1 MAAISSFDFLG
12 TWTCSALSIT
22 YTNLSLKYNLSTSLY
37 TLTNSEGGMQIIGT
51 PTFDYN
57 TLGLVCRFSDT
68 VGGSLIYLE
77 LGWNPNNYS
86 LTQWDEIYENEGE
99 SFTFGGV
106 DSSFTYT
113 GPNLPYIYFPS
124 PPQDDTIS
132 KTTSEL
138 LAISSDANNLG
149 FQVFPPL
156 SGNSGILW
164 NTRSGADWSTD
175 PSEYTTVD
183 VNTGLITYIANGT
196 TKVIVTLPAPSR
208 EEGRY
213 GNNVPDTDNEL
224 TFYLQVTSSGANS
237 NICFV
242 AGTPVKTDQGL
253 IPIEQL
259 DHTVNTID
267 GQHIVAITKITSTD
281 SYLIRIPK
289 DHLGENAPDTETIIS
304 QLHKV
309 LYNGVMTRAK
319 QIPGVSKVDYDGQP
333 LYNVLLDTYGT
344 MIVNN
349 LTVETLHPQA
359 NVAVLYKHITTNNLS
374 DVERDKMIKV
384 FNKRLALGDD
394 LRKAFFENIVLI
406 IMLDIL
412 LEPKCDVEVTQYSL
426 LKAFVPQCCPVK
438 LVEQPLALC

>member
-1 MAAISSFDFLG
+1 MATFNNYTRTISLTVPQIAFFDGDTTLISNVQSDNEQVVTIGFVLNNG
-12 TWTCSALSIT
+12 ENIFTISAVAAGSAT
-22 YTNLSLKYNLSTSLY
+22 VGWVDN
-37 TLTNSEGGMQIIGT
+37 GV
-51 PTFDYN
+51 FN
-57 TLGLVCRFSDT
+57 TLSVNVTAAQGD
-68 VGGSLIYLE
+68 GG
-77 LGWNPNNYS
+77 
-86 LTQWDEIYENEGE
+86 
-99 SFTFGGV
+99 
-106 DSSFTYT
+106 
-113 GPNLPYIYFPS
+113 
-124 PPQDDTIS
+124 
-132 KTTSEL
+132 
-138 LAISSDANNLG
+138 
-149 FQVFPPL
+149 
-156 SGNSGILW
+156 
-164 NTRSGADWSTD
+164 
-175 PSEYTTVD
+175 
-183 VNTGLITYIANGT
+183 
-196 TKVIVTLPAPSR
+196 
-208 EEGRY
+208 
-213 GNNVPDTDNEL
+213 
-224 TFYLQVTSSGANS
+224 GANS

-319 QIPGVSKVDYDGQP
+319 HLPGVSKVDYDGQP

-426 LKAFVPQCCPVK
+426 LKAFVPQCCLVK

>member
-1 MAAISSFDFLG
+1 MATNNPTFAFTG
-12 TWTCSALSIT
+12 TWTSADTLISF
-22 YTNLSLKYNLSTSLY
+22 TNLTLEYNLVDTVYSLSKSGSS
-37 TLTNSEGGMQIIGT
+37 LAPLIP

-57 TLGLVCRFSDT
+57 TLEVVCRFADT
-68 VGGSLIYLE
+68 IIDSSTGGEGLIYLE
-77 LGWNPNNYS
+77 LKWKPSTYS
-86 LTQWDEIYENEGE
+86 LKEWDGNYETPGQ
-99 SFTFGGV
+99 
-106 DSSFTYT
+106 TYT
-113 GPNLPYIYFPS
+113 FQSSDGSPLYSGPALPYIYFPY
-124 PPQDDTIS
+124 PPLTNNTIS
-132 KTTSEL
+132 KTISEL
-138 LAISSDANNLG
+138 AGIANNVSNLD
-149 FQVFPPL
+149 FAVFPPL
-156 SGNSGILW
+156 GTLALEWTPINNAFIEVVEG
-164 NTRSGADWSTD
+164 G
-175 PSEYTTVD
+175 V
-183 VNTGLITYIANGT
+183 ITYKSNGT
-196 TKVIVTLPAPSR
+196 TELTVTIPDPYQI
-208 EEGRY
+208 GRY
-213 GNNVPDTDNEL
+213 PSINTNRTL
-224 TFYLQVTSSGANS
+224 TFNLEVTSGGANS

-319 QIPGVSKVDYDGQP
+319 HLPGVSKVDYDGQP

-426 LKAFVPQCCPVK
+426 LKAFVPQCCLVK